1 MFDNKTIIQKTIKFV
16 TQLLEKNSDG
26 HDIFHIKRVVNNA
39 QLLAKKEGGNIFLI
53 EMSAWLHDVGD
64 YKLHNGEEKHAEII
78 PAFLQSMFIDN
89 QMIEEI
95 LTIISSVSFKGGF
108 NEFPLSL
115 EAKIVQD
122 ADRLDALGAIGIAR
136 AFAYGGSKN
145 RLLFDPNQK
154 VEIHTD
160 FFSYKNSNAPT
171 LNHFYEKLLKLKDL
185 MHTQTA
191 KQMAKER
198 HRFMEGYLIEFY
210 KEWGGVE

>member
-1 MFDNKTIIQKTIKFV
+1 MLDNKTIIQQTIKFV
-16 TQLLEKNSDG
+16 THLLEKNSNG
-26 HDIFHIKRVVNNA
+26 HDIFHIKRVVKNA
-39 QLLAKKEGGNIFLI
+39 QLLAEKEGGNIFLI

-64 YKLHNGEEKHAEII
+64 YKLHDGVEKHTEII
-78 PAFLQSMFIDN
+78 PAFLQSISVDE
-89 QMIEEI
+89 QMIEQI
-95 LTIISSVSFKGGF
+95 LTIITSISFKGGF
-108 NEFPLSL
+108 NDSPRSL

-145 RLLFDPNQK
+145 RLLYNPNQK

-160 FFSYKNSNAPT
+160 FTSYKNSNAPT

-191 KQMAKER
+191 KQMAEER
-198 HRFMEGYLIEFY
+198 HKFMESYLIQFY